1 MMINSLEENII
12 VIVEDATLF
21 LKVWNF
27 SIIVRDVTNYQ
38 LNIFTYLRND
48 IGGMVQYY
56 IIQKA

>member
-1 MMINSLEENII
+1 MTINSSKENII

-27 SIIVRDVTNYQ
+27 SIIVRDVINYQ
-38 LNIFTYLRND
+38 LNIFTSFRND

-56 IIQKA
+56 CIQKA